1 VFNRNP
7 NDPNRADDQGGWQT
21 PPSRPGGW
29 GNQAGGGRPASPFG
43 GMGSMGGFGTS
54 GIGFGGIRAG
64 TATGVMPREGFLTMS
79 FVWMFMALLVSAAA
93 AAFVLTNTSALT
105 FVVRNYFMLAI
116 ASLVVAL
123 VVQLGINRIG
133 TIPALAGLFIY
144 SLLMG
149 LTIGAIVTAYVATGG
164 IAGVVSAFLGASAIF
179 GAAALYGVVTKR
191 DLTRL
196 GGILFMAFIGLFVM
210 SIANIFIGGGTLSYI
225 IGIVGVVIFT
235 GLTAYYVQ
243 QLNNGG
249 LNYIASRES
258 ASIVGALLLYI
269 TFINLF
275 LMLLRLFG
283 GNRR

>member
-1 VFNRNP
+1 MFNRNP
-7 NDPNRADDQGGWQT
+7 NDQDQSPGNQQGGWQT
-21 PPSRPGGW
+21 PPTRPTGW
-29 GNQAGGGRPASPFG
+29 GNQAQGTSRPAGAF
-43 GMGSMGGFGTS
+43 GGFGAS
-54 GIGFGGIRAG
+54 GIGFGGVRAG

-93 AAFVLTNTSALT
+93 AVFVLTNPSALR
-105 FVVRNYFMLAI
+105 FVVGNYFILAI
-116 ASLVVAL
+116 ASFVVAM
-123 VVQLGINRIG
+123 VVQLGINKIG
-133 TIPALAGLFIY
+133 TIPALAGLFVY

-149 LTIGAIVTAYVATGG
+149 LTIGAIVAAYAATGG
-164 IAGVVSAFLGASAIF
+164 LTGVVSAFLGASAIF

-210 SIANIFIGGGTLSYI
+210 SIVNIFIGGDTLSFI
-225 IGIVGVVIFT
+225 IGIAGVVIFT

-283 GNRR
+283 GNRN